1 MRQSRVPVRASC
13 TAVILMICG
22 IAGASPAQA
31 GGADVQQQLFN
42 ALGRGDVDGALAL
55 FTDDAVI
62 DTESGVC
69 AETACVGKAAIRRDL
84 ARYVADKSRR
94 LTIINSYAA
103 GMFVVTRFEARSVTV
118 RQAGVARIILLG
130 MHEMRGDKIAAV
142 RCCLPDLTDPQ
153 TNRFISWENSQR

>member
-1 MRQSRVPVRASC
+1 MRQSQRPVRASV
-13 TAVILMICG
+13 TTVILLFCG
-22 IAGASPAQA
+22 IAGVCPAQA

-69 AETACVGKAAIRRDL
+69 AESACVGKAAIRRDL

-94 LTIINSYAA
+94 MTTIDTYAA
-103 GMFVVTRFEARSVTV
+103 GTFVVTRFEARSATV
-118 RQAGVARIILLG
+118 RRAGVARIILWG
-130 MHEMRGDKIAAV
+130 THQMRGDKIAAV
-142 RCCLPDLTDPQ
+142 RCCLPDLTDLQ
-153 TNRFISWENSQR
+153 TNRFMLWENAQP